1 MGGVEALAGVMK
13 RKYLQS
19 AFKVPPPL
27 CSEADIDERPER
39 SFTAE

>member
-19 AFKVPPPL
+19 TFEKTAALAFGG
-27 CSEADIDERPER
+27 RYR
-39 SFTAE
+39 